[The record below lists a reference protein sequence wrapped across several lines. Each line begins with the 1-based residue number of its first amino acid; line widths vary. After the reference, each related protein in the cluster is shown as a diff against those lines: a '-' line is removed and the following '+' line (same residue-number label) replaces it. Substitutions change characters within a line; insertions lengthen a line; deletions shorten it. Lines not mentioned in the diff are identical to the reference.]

1 MHFTLTH
8 TFIFIHTYYY
18 YYIST
23 AVSSSSVVVLAG
35 AVDYLLDLLSLA
47 KLPPSNT
54 EHFVT
59 AKRTATK
66 AVIGGYFLLRKEKLE
81 DISQNL
87 SELRHTSHRL
97 SSLFILIGKQKWV
110 LYDNTITNFD

>member
-1 MHFTLTH
+1 MSPFSIRILHYDQLISINVSVTE
-8 TFIFIHTYYY
+8 YYY
-18 YYIST
+18 YYST

-66 AVIGGYFLLRKEKLE
+66 AVIGGYFLL
-81 DISQNL
+81 D
-87 SELRHTSHRL
+87 
-97 SSLFILIGKQKWV
+97 V
-110 LYDNTITNFD
+110 LGCRPIFGPVCLYC

>member
-1 MHFTLTH
+1 MTH
-8 TFIFIHTYYY
+8 THRNLLLHLYIYTDYH
-18 YYIST
+18 YIST

-66 AVIGGYFLLRKEKLE
+66 AVIGGYF
-81 DISQNL
+81 
-87 SELRHTSHRL
+87 
-97 SSLFILIGKQKWV
+97 V
-110 LYDNTITNFD
+110 

>member
-1 MHFTLTH
+1 M
-8 TFIFIHTYYY
+8 
-18 YYIST
+18 
-23 AVSSSSVVVLAG
+23 VVLAG

-81 DISQNL
+81 DMLQNL
-87 SELRHTSHRL
+87 LELQHTQTL
-97 SSLFILIGKQKWV
+97 SFIYIDRETKVG
-110 LYDNTITNFD
+110 TF